1 MIGRKE
7 IEQIVGTKVKDISLY
22 KTAFVHKSALSDT
35 ITECNER
42 LEFIGDSV
50 LSLIVTKHL
59 FTSYPKAQEGFLTRI
74 RIKLVSGPTLATFAR
89 YLQFNRWIVMDERGT
104 EKGWNNN
111 PKILEDVFEAI
122 IGAIYLDIGLPHARE
137 FVLRMINNPQVVDFK
152 SLLIDTNYK
161 DVITRH
167 CQAKKWEAPNFVAT
181 QETNGVTKWFSVR
194 LFIQGKFCGQGV
206 GKSKRD
212 AEQASS
218 LVGLNT
224 LKIPTQYIQ

>member
-1 MIGRKE
+1 MIERRE
-7 IEQIVGTKVKDISLY
+7 IEQIVGTKVKNISLY

-35 ITECNER
+35 IKECNER

-59 FTSYPKAQEGFLTRI
+59 YTSYPKAQEGFLTRI
-74 RIKLVSGPTLATFAR
+74 RIKLVSGPTLAAFAK
-89 YLQFNRWIVMDERGT
+89 YLHLDKWIVMDERGT

-111 PKILEDVFEAI
+111 PKLLEDVFEAI
-122 IGAIYLDIGLPHARE
+122 IGAIYLDIGLPYARE
-137 FVLRMINNPQVVDFK
+137 FVLRMIHNPQVVDFK

-167 CQAKKWEAPNFVAT
+167 CQAKKWDPPNFVAT
-181 QETNGVTKWFSVR
+181 PETNGITKWFSVQ
-194 LFIQGKFCGQGV
+194 LFIQGSFCGQGV